1 MAQSLAGVRGF
12 MKAARRSV
20 LVTGAS
26 SGIGA
31 ELAEE
36 LARRGYAVWLAA
48 RRLDRLESVV
58 ARIVEQGGIAHAVV
72 IDVANAVACAAA
84 VRKVDDDA
92 AGLDVVVANA
102 GVAGDDISAW
112 SGDSDEAAAV
122 VATNLT
128 GALST
133 LMPLLP
139 RMKERRRGH
148 LVGISSLAAE
158 VTLPL
163 GAVYGASKAALS
175 FWLDSV
181 APELAR
187 HGVAVTVVHLG
198 FVRSEMTAKNR
209 FPMPW
214 LQETTTSVVRI
225 ADAIE
230 ERRAWLR
237 FPWPLA
243 LLTRVSAWLP
253 RRWRAALVRN
263 NSGPKVDR

>member
-1 MAQSLAGVRGF
+1 MAQSAPGVRGI
-12 MKAARRSV
+12 MNAPRRSV

-31 ELAEE
+31 ALAEE
-36 LARRGYAVWLAA
+36 LARRGCTVWLAA

-58 ARIVEQGGIAHAVV
+58 ARIVERGGIAHAVV
-72 IDVANAVACAAA
+72 IDVADAAACAAA
-84 VRKVDDDA
+84 VRKVDDEA
-92 AGLDVVVANA
+92 GGLDVIVANA
-102 GVAGDDISAW
+102 GVSGVDISAW
-112 SGDSDEAAAV
+112 SGDSDDAAAV
-122 VATNLT
+122 VAANLT
-128 GALST
+128 GALAT

-148 LVGISSLAAE
+148 LVGVSSLAAE

-163 GAVYGASKAALS
+163 GAIYGATKAALS

-187 HGVAVTVVHLG
+187 HNVAVTIVHPG

-209 FPMPW
+209 FRMPW
-214 LQETTTSVVRI
+214 LQETTTAAVRI

-230 ERRAWLR
+230 GRRAWLR

-253 RRWRAALVRN
+253 RSFRAALVRN
-263 NSGPKVDR
+263 NSGPRVDR